1 MHLHQTS
8 EDEINNM
15 SIPFFKAVL
24 KALGKSLNYTAV
36 VNLYGNAFAKD
47 AGKAIEQANPLHKEV
62 AYGAGLANL
71 LADSKNF
78 TPASKMKDIDWAM

>member
-1 MHLHQTS
+1 
-8 EDEINNM
+8 M
-15 SIPFFKAVL
+15 SIPFFKSVL

-62 AYGAGLANL
+62 AYGAGLAALMSNT
-71 LADSKNF
+71 KNF
-78 TPASKMKDIDWAM
+78 TPQSKVTGIDWAM